1 MRRNNRVIVTALIVA
16 AQVVLTAAVCA
27 RAQTFKSAR
36 QLTSNN
42 IIALAGGGDT
52 LWMATERGFNY
63 RTSANVESGWLG
75 FEINDLAHR
84 FWSLGF
90 GGGAAAALINKGGK
104 ANSGDS
110 IGFWYFNH
118 GTGKPRQKFFRF
130 SSKIYGDS
138 AAKPVGGVVFS
149 NGSFWAPFSIGG
161 MVRYNPADDGVY
173 AVRPGD
179 VETSPQSLA
188 GMDGKEA
195 DTKTVLSLDVNRSDS
210 SIIVTTP
217 KALWRYYPVD
227 KRWESIDTTLA
238 LADTGKEKASFNAA
252 FTVRKKD
259 ASTLYSFIAAKRDG
273 KSDTALYAFDDVSMQ
288 WRRRIAINSGRR
300 YSVFPAVNGCIYT
313 LYENKITV
321 YADTASAAQ
330 KDSLSEIMSSKV
342 FGNMLSM
349 AGGNQ
354 YLDVND
360 ILFLP
365 KTDSSG
371 MFAAATG
378 TGLYISE
385 SVEPLSNK
393 YDDFKLYNYVRDVS
407 AGEVYALP
415 GIIRGGVGDNS
426 YEKCV
431 FVYKL
436 RNDGNVTIKVYDYN
450 MSLVKTVVRDKP
462 RRADKSRS
470 TDPAQDVW
478 DGTNG
483 RGKRVWPGVY
493 YFKITSSAG
502 ERLFG
507 KVILAK

>member
-1 MRRNNRVIVTALIVA
+1 MLRNNRLIVTALTVA
-16 AQVVLTAAVCA
+16 ARIVLAAAVCA
-27 RAQTFKSAR
+27 CAQTFKSAR
-36 QLTSNN
+36 QFTSND
-42 IIALAGGGDT
+42 IIALAGNGDT
-52 LWMATERGFNY
+52 LWMATKGGFNY
-63 RTSANVESGWLG
+63 RTSTNVESGWLG
-75 FEINDLAHR
+75 FEVNDLKPR
-84 FWSLGF
+84 FWELGF
-90 GGGAAAALINKGGK
+90 GGAGAAALINKVSK
-104 ANSGDS
+104 VNSGDS

-118 GTGKPRQKFFRF
+118 GEGKPRQKFFRF
-130 SSKIYGDS
+130 SSKVYGDS

-149 NGSFWAPFSIGG
+149 NGSFWAPFNIGG
-161 MVRYNPADDGVY
+161 VARYNPADDGVY

-179 VETSPQSLA
+179 VETLPQNLI

-195 DTKTVLSLDVNRSDS
+195 DTKTVLSLDAGRSDS

-217 KALWRYYPVD
+217 KALWRYYPID
-227 KRWESIDTTLA
+227 KRWESIDTDSVLV
-238 LADTGKEKASFNAA
+238 DTDREFVSFNAA

-259 ASTLYSFIAAKRDG
+259 MSALYSFIAAKRNG
-273 KSDTALYAFDDVSMQ
+273 KRDTTLYAFDDVSKQ
-288 WRRRIAINSGRR
+288 WRVAINNVRR

-313 LYENKITV
+313 LYENKVTV
-321 YADTASAAQ
+321 YADTASAAR
-330 KDSLSEIMSSKV
+330 KDSLSEIMDSETFRKK
-342 FGNMLSM
+342 LSM
-349 AGGNQ
+349 AGGNP
-354 YLDVND
+354 YPDISD

-371 MFAAATG
+371 TLAVATE

-385 SVEPLSNK
+385 SVEPLSNT
-393 YDDFKLYNYVRDVS
+393 YDNFKRYNYVRDVS
-407 AGEVYALP
+407 SGEVYALP
-415 GIIRGGVGDNS
+415 GIIRGGAGDNS

-436 RNDGNVTIKVYDYN
+436 KNDGNVTIKVYDYN
-450 MSLVKTVVRDKP
+450 MSLVKTVVQGEP

-470 TDPAQDVW
+470 TDPVRDVW

-493 YFKITSSAG
+493 YFKITTSAG